1 MFHRKKANKI
11 QNTKY
16 ERKIKTNNST
26 LNWSNSSR
34 RLYWNGNATLCWSRV
49 ARY

>member
-16 ERKIKTNNST
+16 ERKIKTNNSA
-26 LNWSNSSR
+26 LNWSNSSSIGMVMQR
-34 RLYWNGNATLCWSRV
+34 FVGHV
-49 ARY
+49 